1 MDRVALERIV
11 GEIAAGE
18 PTVLAAW
25 IFGSRADGSARATS
39 DLDVA
44 YAMLPGLR
52 PDGGLANRLCSAIA
66 RETLLDVD
74 VVQLSDQHPVL
85 GIEIVGHGCRV
96 FVRDEEDADDLE
108 ERVRRRY
115 LDTAH
120 MRRVQNH
127 YLYGD
132 PL

>member
-1 MDRVALERIV
+1 MDRAALERIV

-44 YAMLPGLR
+44 YALLPGVR
-52 PDGGLANRLCSAIA
+52 PDGALANRLSAAIA
-66 RETLLDVD
+66 RATLLDVD
-74 VVQLSDQHPVL
+74 VVRLSDQQPVL
-85 GIEIVGHGCRV
+85 GIEIVGHGRRV
-96 FVRDEEDADDLE
+96 FVRDEERADDLE

-120 MRRVQNH
+120 LRRVQNH